1 MSSKRQ
7 KRIAATAEEYA
18 EQISRISASQTIHS
32 QTDSELFVVDRAGS
46 QAARRR
52 IAKDIKVKSEDKS
65 GLQNIKSVTERLLIK
80 RAVARDPKTIKIK
93 ETENIL
99 SDIWDV
105 NDNEAIVDRSILSR
119 SRKSRS
125 ENLQNSKMKVAI
137 RGQSYNPSHND
148 HQDALAEALAV
159 EIRKREHDLKTK
171 GEIRSIRYILA
182 KKYFLSSFVT
192 DT

>member
-1 MSSKRQ
+1 MAIKRQ

-32 QTDSELFVVDRAGS
+32 RTDSELFVVDRAGS

-52 IAKDIKVKSEDKS
+52 IAKDLKVKSEDKS

-80 RAVARDPKTIKIK
+80 RAVARDPKIIKIK
-93 ETENIL
+93 ETENNL
-99 SDIWDV
+99 SDIWDA
-105 NDNEAIVDRSILSR
+105 NDNEAIVDTSVLSR

-125 ENLQNSKMKVAI
+125 ENLQNSKMTVAI

-171 GEIRSIRYILA
+171 GEIRGFDIFWQNDVFCLP
-182 KKYFLSSFVT
+182 L
-192 DT
+192 